1 MQTGSCYPPTGVER
15 YGDRP
20 DGNLSDPP
28 AGGRSDEEFETRLRW
43 KGEVDKVYDEDA
55 SLHGI
60 TDYSLTRSTRIGAG

>member
-1 MQTGSCYPPTGVER
+1 VER

-60 TDYSLTRSTRIGAG
+60 TDYPPG